1 MCVFPVLRYQLGMTA
16 RFGNGFSAQQIN
28 PIDIANCRQPVGND
42 NGSPALHQLFQRTLY
57 QLFTFIIQ
65 RAGRFVQ
72 NQNLRIL
79 QKQPCNTDP
88 LPLSADRVIP
98 FVPTRIDIRIAIGRV
113 RIYPS
118 IPACTAAH
126 STSASDAAGRPK
138 RILSRMVP
146 VKNGNFLLN
155 NPDIFPQSPVGQ
167 LPQIHSVQCDS
178 PASHIIKP
186 RSQHADGRLA
196 NAGRASECH

>member
-16 RFGNGFSAQQIN
+16 RFDNGFSAQQIN

-42 NGSPALHQLFQRTLY
+42 DGSPALHQLFQRTLY

-65 RAGRFVQ
+65 RTGRFVQ

-88 LPLSADRVIP
+88 LPLSARQGDPLCADQRIISHWKSTDISVNSSLHSSP
-98 FVPTRIDIRIAIGRV
+98 FDLRV
-113 RIYPS
+113 RCS
-118 IPACTAAH
+118 GTAETDIVAN
-126 STSASDAAGRPK
+126 G
-138 RILSRMVP
+138 P
-146 VKNGNFLLN
+146 VKNDNFLLN
-155 NPDIFPQSPVGQ
+155 NSDIFPQSPVGQ